1 MTSHDCNSRP
11 WGTWAQ
17 IQEFHDSGH
26 PHSELKT
33 SLGDV
38 RLCLT
43 RNIIQ
48 GPSLEGLCL
57 AC

>member
-26 PHSELKT
+26 PHSELK
-33 SLGDV
+33 DQP
-38 RLCLT
+38 RLHEALSHKEH
-43 RNIIQ
+43 NPGSI
-48 GPSLEGLCL
+48 P
-57 AC
+57 